1 MFAFS
6 SLLLTLS
13 IGALPEA
20 QPTPA
25 QVRETVQRSIPF
37 IEEKGLWWI
46 EEKKCVT
53 CHRVG
58 NMVWSLEAA
67 KQSGFEVSDRL
78 AEWKQWS
85 IESSLAE
92 NDKGKITGLG
102 NQEGVAQLLLSRD
115 QSDNADEQTETRKK
129 LAGLLLE
136 EQLPDGS
143 WKAGGQLPF
152 QKRPAAETNAV
163 STMWL
168 TLALLAEGKNEASAP
183 TITNALKFIQASPS
197 GKSVEWYA
205 VRLLLAVQTGETEV
219 RDQLVKQLRSQQHAD
234 GGWGWMLAD
243 DSDALGT
250 GLALYALVS
259 AGVERQAPAIKGA
272 QQFLVSTQRDDGSW
286 PVRGTKEKKKTSVQE
301 TTVYW
306 GTTWAVIGLVE
317 SLPE

>member
-1 MFAFS
+1 MFALS

-13 IGALPEA
+13 ISALPDA
-20 QPTPA
+20 QPTTV
-25 QVRETVQRSIPF
+25 QIRETVQRGIPY

-58 NMVWSLEAA
+58 NMVWSLQAA
-67 KQSGFEVSDRL
+67 KQSGFMVSDRL
-78 AEWKQWS
+78 AEWRQWS
-85 IESSLAE
+85 IDKSLAN
-92 NDKGKITGLG
+92 NDKGKVTGLG
-102 NQEGVAQLLLSRD
+102 NKEGVAQLLLSPDR
-115 QSDNADEQTETRKK
+115 ADTDTAQVEARKK
-129 LAGLLLE
+129 LAAILLE
-136 EQLPDGS
+136 EQRPDGS

-152 QKRPAAETNAV
+152 QKRPAAETDAV

-168 TLALLAEGKNEASAP
+168 TLALLAEGKNEASTPVLTRAM
-183 TITNALKFIQASPS
+183 KFIAASSP

-205 VRLLLAVQTGETEV
+205 VRLLLAVQSGETEV
-219 RDQLVKQLRSQQHAD
+219 RDQLVKQLRSQQHPD
-234 GGWGWMLAD
+234 GGWGWMIAD

-259 AGVERQAPAIKGA
+259 AGVDRNDPAVKGA

-286 PVRGTKEKKKTSVQE
+286 PVRGTKEKKKKSVQE
-301 TTVYW
+301 TAVFW

-317 SLPE
+317 SLPR